1 MRLEKSKEP
10 AGLFPQVMSIFSV
23 TCGKCPQVVPVF
35 AVTCGKCPQVM
46 AARMLC
52 GYSPEGCG
60 AGFSTAALKGMSGR
74 PLAPLR
80 LPTSKSLKQ

>member
-10 AGLFPQVMSIFSV
+10 AGLFPQVMFIFSV
-23 TCGKCPQVVPVF
+23 TCGKRPQVVAKRPI
-35 AVTCGKCPQVM
+35 
-46 AARMLC
+46 C

-60 AGFSTAALKGMSGR
+60 AGFSTAARKGMSGR

-80 LPTSKSLKQ
+80 FPTSKSLKQ